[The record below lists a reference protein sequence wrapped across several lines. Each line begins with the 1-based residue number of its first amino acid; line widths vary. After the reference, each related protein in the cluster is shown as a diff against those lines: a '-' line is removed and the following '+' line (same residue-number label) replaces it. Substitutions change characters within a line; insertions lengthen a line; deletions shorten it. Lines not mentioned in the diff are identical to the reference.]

1 MMKFYDL
8 TELMEVKIAR
18 GLYKPRELVGSPL
31 DFAICHNCSPELAK
45 QVFRELVD
53 RALLTS
59 SDGRN
64 YFVTHNEKSIEK
76 VRHELCERAAR
87 RYIVFASEMGVN
99 KEEAVNCVVS
109 L

>member
-1 MMKFYDL
+1 MKFYDL
-8 TELMEVKIAR
+8 TELLEVKIAR
-18 GLYKPRELVGSPL
+18 GIYKPKALVGSPL
-31 DFAICHNCSPELAK
+31 DFSIQHSCSPELAK

-53 RALLTS
+53 KALLTS

-87 RYIVFASEMGVN
+87 RYIVFASELGVD
-99 KEEAVNCVVS
+99 KGEAIGYITA

>member
-1 MMKFYDL
+1 MKFYDL

-87 RYIVFASEMGVN
+87 RYIVFASELGVD
-99 KEEAVNCVVS
+99 KGEAIGYITA